1 MFSVIKIATDE
12 TIVKSVT
19 NRTPTFAML
28 RHQHALAYWV
38 LTFATYLTT
47 LSGLSNQLSAID
59 DSIQFNRDIR
69 PILATHCLTCH
80 GPDESTR
87 EGGLRLDHLSGATQ
101 EADSGEF
108 AIVPGKPNQSEM
120 IRRTSL
126 DEEDG
131 ERMPPSGKGLNEK
144 ERSLL
149 KRWIQSGANFD
160 AHWAFVAPKKKALPK
175 TKNNQWVQNSIDRF
189 VLSRLEQEKLSPNQ
203 PADRYIIVRR
213 VYIDLLGL
221 PPTIEEV
228 DDFVMDVSPDAY
240 EKMVDRVLSSPKF
253 GERWGQ
259 VWLDLARYADSQ
271 GYAQDSPRNIYRYR
285 DWVIDS
291 INANKP
297 FDEFTVEQLAG
308 DMLKNPRNDQL
319 IATAF
324 HRNTMTNSEGGT
336 DDEEFR
342 SAAVVDR
349 VNTTMQVWM
358 GMTMGCAQCHTHKYD
373 PITHKEY
380 FQVYAILNQTEDADR
395 PNESPLL
402 SELSPVRQKQKQRLE
417 AQIAALKS
425 EIANEKINNKN
436 AKQRMTELPAGE
448 LKARYV
454 RVQGLGK
461 MFLHLA
467 EVEVFSEEKNVA
479 LKGIASQSSTAFNGP
494 PKLANDGNSNGD
506 FAKNSV
512 THTAEEENPWWEVDL
527 KRDITVDKVVVWNRS
542 ESQSVVD
549 RLKKF
554 RVILL
559 DKNRKPIWT
568 STSNQPPNP
577 SKEFTAPKHSDQL
590 SPADRDRLIA
600 LTKEMGSGL
609 SPKEQRIN
617 ALEKEL
623 AKVSSPDISTPILRQ
638 LASGKQRVTK
648 IHNRGNFR
656 SQGDVVQA
664 GTPNVFH
671 QLKPRGETLDRLD
684 FANWIIDSKNPMT
697 SRVTVNRFWEHL
709 FGIGIVQTSE
719 DFGTQG
725 ELPSHPK
732 LLDHLA
738 IEFMEHDWDVKWLL
752 KKIVSSATYRQS
764 SKVTPQIQELDPR
777 NRKLSHGP
785 RFRLSAEMIRDQA
798 LFVSGSLSNKMNGPS
813 VRPPKPKLGLRAA
826 FGGSTDWD
834 PSPGE
839 DAYRRGL
846 YTTWRRTAPYPSM
859 TTFDAPSREFC
870 TIRRSRTNTPLQA
883 LVTMNDPV
891 YVEASRNLAKS
902 VFKISDDDNDRMAY
916 LFRKSIVRPPNRDEI
931 KLLVNALQRAKSN
944 LTNERA
950 TQLAGSVK
958 LDSVDKTEFAAWVV
972 ICNVVLNLDET
983 LSRP

>member
-47 LSGLSNQLSAID
+47 LSGLSNQLRAID
-59 DSIQFNRDIR
+59 ESIQFNRDIR

-120 IRRTSL
+120 IRRTTL

-577 SKEFTAPKHSDQL
+577 SKEFIAPKHSDQL
-590 SPADRDRLIA
+590 ASADRDRLIA

-609 SPKEQRIN
+609 SPKE
-617 ALEKEL
+617 A
-623 AKVSSPDISTPILRQ
+623 
-638 LASGKQRVTK
+638 
-648 IHNRGNFR
+648 
-656 SQGDVVQA
+656 
-664 GTPNVFH
+664 
-671 QLKPRGETLDRLD
+671 
-684 FANWIIDSKNPMT
+684 ANQCIRKRTRKSFDA
-697 SRVTVNRFWEHL
+697 RHL
-709 FGIGIVQTSE
+709 NT
-719 DFGTQG
+719 
-725 ELPSHPK
+725 
-732 LLDHLA
+732 HLA
-738 IEFMEHDWDVKWLL
+738 TAGDRK
-752 KKIVSSATYRQS
+752 TTRYQ
-764 SKVTPQIQELDPR
+764 DP
-777 NRKLSHGP
+777 
-785 RFRLSAEMIRDQA
+785 
-798 LFVSGSLSNKMNGPS
+798 
-813 VRPPKPKLGLRAA
+813 
-826 FGGSTDWD
+826 
-834 PSPGE
+834 
-839 DAYRRGL
+839 
-846 YTTWRRTAPYPSM
+846 
-859 TTFDAPSREFC
+859 
-870 TIRRSRTNTPLQA
+870 
-883 LVTMNDPV
+883 
-891 YVEASRNLAKS
+891 
-902 VFKISDDDNDRMAY
+902 
-916 LFRKSIVRPPNRDEI
+916 
-931 KLLVNALQRAKSN
+931 
-944 LTNERA
+944 
-950 TQLAGSVK
+950 
-958 LDSVDKTEFAAWVV
+958 
-972 ICNVVLNLDET
+972 
-983 LSRP
+983 